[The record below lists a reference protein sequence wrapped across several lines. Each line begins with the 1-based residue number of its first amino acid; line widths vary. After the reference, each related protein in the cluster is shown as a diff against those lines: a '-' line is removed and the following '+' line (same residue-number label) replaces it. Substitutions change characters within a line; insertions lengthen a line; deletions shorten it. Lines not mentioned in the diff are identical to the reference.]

1 MSKLTDNWPDIASYV
16 RENWPEET
24 KHILRVADEV
34 CRNYFLF
41 DLPWDMERTYEPVC
55 FEEKIDWEYM
65 PGDDPEFIY
74 QMNRH
79 RYFICLGQAYAL
91 TGEERYAENFV
102 RLMMDWCENVPLN
115 EESRKTTWRSI
126 EAGIRGEYWT
136 KAFRYF
142 AESPSVTEAVKAAWL
157 DCLNTHGEYLME
169 SFGSF
174 QISSNW
180 GVLES
185 HGLYLIGCE
194 LGRKDWQQT
203 ALERLKLEAGI
214 QIAGDGV
221 HWEQS
226 AMYHNEVLLC
236 YMEVLAW
243 QLLTGREPEA
253 FLLDT
258 VEKMALAD
266 LAWKKPDGR
275 QPLYGDS
282 DDTDLREIL
291 SRAAWL
297 LEQGGREDTACQL
310 KFGGYERLDYESCW
324 DYGLQAVHGYEK
336 LAARMP
342 DHRNYSL
349 DDSGN
354 YIVRSGWEEK
364 ADYLRFRNGYMGG
377 GHGHTDKLHFS
388 FCWNGEDVL
397 VDAGRYRYVFDDD
410 RVWFKGAGAHNTI
423 LVDGQDYVRYTDSW
437 TTKNS
442 MPEIRSSI
450 MEKEGYILLEG
461 GHTGYLAESGVL
473 LSRRILVLE
482 EGLYLVID
490 EALTEGAHTY
500 ERYFHLKEGAS
511 LKASPG
517 GIDYRGEGT
526 TGRIW
531 LDGQSKWS
539 ERRSKIS
546 RHYNQYQENSCIEA
560 ACGGEGSIVMSAVF
574 SKGEDALSVE
584 ERPVRSRVAGCD
596 LEAAGACAWHIE
608 KGDRS
613 YDVIYRRQDIAGS
626 VVLLES
632 GSCLGIGR
640 ILAAGP
646 DQRTVSFC

>member
-1 MSKLTDNWPDIASYV
+1 MGQISEELRETASYV
-16 RENWPEET
+16 RQYWPEET

-34 CRNYFLF
+34 SRNYFLF

-55 FEEKIDWEYM
+55 FEGEIDWEFM

-91 TGEERYAENFV
+91 TGEERYAESFV
-102 RLMMDWCENVPLN
+102 RLMTDWCRKTPLN
-115 EESRKTTWRSI
+115 EASKKTTWRSI

-136 KAFRYF
+136 KALRYF
-142 AESPSVTEAVKAAWL
+142 AKSPSVTQEVKAV
-157 DCLNTHGEYLME
+157 CLECLRIHGEYLME
-169 SFGSF
+169 SFGGF

-194 LGRKDWQQT
+194 LGRQDWQRT
-203 ALERLKLEAGI
+203 ALDRLKLEAGI
-214 QIAGDGV
+214 QVAGDGV

-236 YMEVLAW
+236 YMEVLAG
-243 QLLTGREPEA
+243 QLLSGREPDA
-253 FLLDT
+253 FLLDI

-266 LAWKKPDGR
+266 LAWQKPDGR

-291 SRAAWL
+291 TRAAWL
-297 LEQGGREDTACQL
+297 LAQGGRIESASLL
-310 KFGGYERLDYESCW
+310 KSGGYGRLDFESCW
-324 DYGLQAVHGYEK
+324 DFGLQAVHGYEK
-336 LAARMP
+336 LETRRP
-342 DHRNYSL
+342 DRKNYSL

-354 YIVRSGWEEK
+354 YIVRSGWEK
-364 ADYLRFRNGYMGG
+364 DSDYLRFRNGYMGG
-377 GHGHTDKLHFS
+377 GHGHTDKLHLS

-397 VDAGRYRYVFDDD
+397 VDAGRYRYVYDED

-423 LVDGQDYVRYTDSW
+423 LVDGRDYVRYTDSW
-437 TTKNS
+437 STQDS
-442 MPEIRSSI
+442 APEIRSSI
-450 MEKEGYILLEG
+450 KEKLGFLLLEG

-473 LSRRILVLE
+473 LHLRILILE
-482 EGLYLVID
+482 EGLYLVTD
-490 EALTEGAHTY
+490 EALTKENHTY
-500 ERYFHLKEGAS
+500 TRCFHLKEGAS
-511 LKASPG
+511 LNTSPG
-517 GIDYRGEGT
+517 GIHYQGERV

-531 LDGQSKWS
+531 LDGQAKWS
-539 ERRSKIS
+539 VEKSRIS
-546 RHYNQYQENSCIEA
+546 RHYNQYQENSSLVA
-560 ACGGEGSIVMSAVF
+560 VTGGKGPTVMAAVF
-574 SKGEDALSVE
+574 SRGEEKLTVE
-584 ERPVRSRVAGCD
+584 EQPVRSRVSGLC
-596 LEAAGACAWHIE
+596 LEAADACAWHIV
-608 KGDRS
+608 KGDRT
-613 YDVIYRRQDIAGS
+613 YDVIFRRQDLTGS

-640 ILAAGP
+640 ILIAGP
-646 DQRTVSFC
+646 DKRTVSFF